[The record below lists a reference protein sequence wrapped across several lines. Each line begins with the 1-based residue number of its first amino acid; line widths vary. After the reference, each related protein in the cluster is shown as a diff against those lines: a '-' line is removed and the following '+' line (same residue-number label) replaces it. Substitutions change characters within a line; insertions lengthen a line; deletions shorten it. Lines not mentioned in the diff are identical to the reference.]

1 MIDSALTA
9 GCLTDTLKDFQRQEI
24 EEKKFLRWIAQG
36 GNLSY
41 ADFWSGIINNGR

>member
-9 GCLTDTLKDFQRQEI
+9 GCLADTLTDFQRQEI
-24 EEKKFLRWIAQG
+24 REKKFLRWIAQG

-41 ADFWSGIINNGR
+41 AEFWSRISNGR